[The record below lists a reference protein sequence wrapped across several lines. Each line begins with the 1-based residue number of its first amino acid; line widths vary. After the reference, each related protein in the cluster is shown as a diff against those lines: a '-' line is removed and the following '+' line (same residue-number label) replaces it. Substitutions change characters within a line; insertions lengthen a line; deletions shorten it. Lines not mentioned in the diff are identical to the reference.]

1 MIDSNNL
8 WLSAGCSKRTRS
20 QKIRPIRWP
29 PYRPVQP
36 SSMRGM
42 ASSKLD
48 LGLVFSQRH
57 LRDVELP
64 RGIGWDGMFLGME
77 IAWSV
82 FVQKKK
88 NCCWLCFVSI
98 FIAQNQG
105 IQHDSTS
112 HSNLGMLWRLSWGDY
127 GDVFYASNVAGQKCP
142 MEFDAFPKT
151 SIQCGAS
158 A

>member
-1 MIDSNNL
+1 MFEKDSKPKNP
-8 WLSAGCSKRTRS
+8 
-20 QKIRPIRWP
+20 PIRWP

-36 SSMRGM
+36 SSNARYGFVEVGPWTRLLAAAPERRW
-42 ASSKLD
+42 AST
-48 LGLVFSQRH
+48 RN
-57 LRDVELP
+57 RM
-64 RGIGWDGMFLGME
+64 GWDVPWDGDCMVSLC
-77 IAWSV
+77 
-82 FVQKKK
+82 QKKK

-112 HSNLGMLWRLSWGDY
+112 HSNLGMLWRLSWGIY